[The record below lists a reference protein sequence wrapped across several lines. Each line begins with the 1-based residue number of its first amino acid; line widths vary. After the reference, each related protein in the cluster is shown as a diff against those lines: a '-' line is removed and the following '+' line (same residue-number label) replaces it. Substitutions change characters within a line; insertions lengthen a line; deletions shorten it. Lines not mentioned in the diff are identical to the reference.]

1 MKKIA
6 GLLLRAML
14 LLMGLVFLAS
24 LLAVVLL
31 LLAGWLL
38 RAAWARLT
46 GRPVPPLAFT
56 LIRRAQWERF
66 YRPGGP
72 RRADAV
78 DVIDVES
85 RQVPRGPG
93 VQERPER

>member
-6 GLLLRAML
+6 GLLLRAVL
-14 LLMGLVFLAS
+14 VLMGLIFLAS
-24 LLAVVLL
+24 LLVAVLL
-31 LLAGWLL
+31 LLGVWLL

-46 GRPVPPLAFT
+46 GRPVPPLVFT

-72 RRADAV
+72 RRAAAA

-85 RQVPRGPG
+85 RPVPRGQGMLEPP
-93 VQERPER
+93 QR